1 MGSLVFCEDDPMI
14 RRLIEAALGNTRHH
28 IRVAPDGKACLA
40 LIQQER
46 PDVVFTDV
54 SMPMMD
60 GLQLAD
66 TIRAMPD
73 LADVPIVVMTARVQ
87 REQMDEYVRHGASDV
102 LAKPFTMAE
111 LRQRVEAFAGG
122 TKE

>member
-1 MGSLVFCEDDPMI
+1 MFCEDDPMI
-14 RRLIEAALGNTRHH
+14 RRLIEAALGNTPHR

-66 TIRAMPD
+66 TIRALPD
-73 LADVPIVVMTARVQ
+73 LAGVPIVVMTARVQ
-87 REQMDEYVRHGASDV
+87 REHMDEYVRHGASDV

-111 LRQRVEAFAGG
+111 LRERVAAFAVG
-122 TKE
+122 TKK